1 MIMKRSPGDTDCNFS
16 YTDCCSTYLGKIII
30 TSKVVQPVTDHI
42 YLLTLYL
49 PCGKIISILT
59 ISFTIYSF
67 TTFRLVLWCLKPLS
81 TIFQLYHGCQFYW
94 WRKLEYLKKTTNL
107 PQVTD
112 QLEYPKKTTNLLQV
126 TDKLEYPKKT
136 TNLLKVTDKLY
147 HIMLYPLPHL
157 NSFTKYLSRRKFTI

>member
-1 MIMKRSPGDTDCNFS
+1 MIM
-16 YTDCCSTYLGKIII
+16 IH
-30 TSKVVQPVTDHI
+30 HI
-42 YLLTLYL
+42 SLYV
-49 PCGKIISILT
+49 ISILT
-59 ISFTIYSF
+59 ISVTIYSF
-67 TTFRLVLWCLKPLS
+67 TTFRLVLWCLKTLS

-112 QLEYPKKTTNLLQV
+112 KLEYPKKTTNLLQV